1 MLKQIRAMTWKE
13 LKIYLKDPA
22 VWAWMF
28 LQPFILI
35 LVLSFAMGGDFGPDA
50 NDTEPLSVLVVNQD
64 LGPRA
69 AEILRQL
76 DAMAEIAV
84 ETSWL
89 SSPLTQ
95 EAAEQLIAEGERSL
109 ALVFPTSFSENLAT
123 ATQAES
129 AQRVTVVAIVDPN
142 PSDRLPDP
150 RLLSSVLEA
159 VQGFVEQAV
168 LETKL
173 TEQVDVAALVT
184 VERTVPVGAETV
196 QAPNAFQYNVPGITI
211 YGIFWIVSLLAGSV
225 FLEKREGTFRRLLVA
240 PMSRSTML
248 SGKVLPYYL
257 INLLQIAVLLGL
269 STLVFRV
276 SLGSSPAGLVAVS
289 LAAAASATGLGVLVA
304 ALARTQAQVGA
315 IATILLLTLA
325 MLGGCFVPRWVM
337 PEWLQTIGLLTPH
350 AWAVDA
356 FQALMVRGAGLL
368 EVLPKVAALSS
379 FAVLFFGLGVWRF
392 RFE

>member
-1 MLKQIRAMTWKE
+1 MLKQIQAMTWKE

-35 LVLSFAMGGDFGPDA
+35 VVLSFAMGGAFGPDA
-50 NDTEPLSVLVVNQD
+50 DATEPLYVLAVNQD

-76 DAMAEIAV
+76 DEMPGITV
-84 ETSWL
+84 ETSWQ

-95 EAAEQLIAEGERSL
+95 ETAERLIVEGERSL
-109 ALVFPTSFSENLAT
+109 ALVFPASFSENLAT
-123 ATQAES
+123 LTEVEP
-129 AQRVTVVAIVDPN
+129 AQRVIVVAIVDPN

-150 RLLSSVLEA
+150 RLVSSILET
-159 VQGFVEQAV
+159 VQGLVERAA
-168 LETKL
+168 LKTSL
-173 TEQVDVAALVT
+173 AEQVDVAAMVT
-184 VERTVPVGAETV
+184 VERTVPAGAEIV
-196 QAPNAFQYNVPGITI
+196 QPSNAFQYNVPGITI

-225 FLEKREGTFRRLLVA
+225 FLEKQDGTFRRLLVA
-240 PMSRSTML
+240 PMSRFTML
-248 SGKVLPYYL
+248 CGKVLPYYL
-257 INLLQIAVLLGL
+257 INLLQIAVLLAL
-269 STLVFRV
+269 SALVFGI

-325 MLGGCFVPRWVM
+325 MLGGCFIPRWVM
-337 PEWLQTIGLLTPH
+337 PEWLQTIGLLAPH

-356 FQALMVRGAGLL
+356 FQALMVQGAGLL
-368 EVLPKVAALSS
+368 EILPEVGVLSA